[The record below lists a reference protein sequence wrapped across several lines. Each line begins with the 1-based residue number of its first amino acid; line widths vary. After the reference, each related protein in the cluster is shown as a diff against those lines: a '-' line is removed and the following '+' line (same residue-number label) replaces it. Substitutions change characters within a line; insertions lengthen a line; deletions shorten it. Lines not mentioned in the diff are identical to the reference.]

1 MTADPHQRLVTI
13 ERCWWSNRLP
23 SIVWVP
29 SPAPFF
35 RVPILYVW
43 LWGRFG
49 RGMVSALVAEVQNT
63 SGNLWT
69 RWKRV
74 WRNQIPAVIP
84 MPRICSMI
92 GRWISLELVILDH
105 VHVIS
110 LWASS
115 CFGTLVLQ
123 RRSDDRMVGSNWI
136 ACQDRVATYR
146 ENMYTECG
154 KLLIYVDISHRV
166 LLKLIQKNCP
176 AIFHVVYHTIVW
188 FEVIN
193 LQEKT

>member
-13 ERCWWSNRLP
+13 ERWGDPTANHPSFGSIDDLP
-23 SIVWVP
+23 RIERVP

-49 RGMVSALVAEVQNT
+49 GGMVSALIAEVQNT

-84 MPRICSMI
+84 MPRIFSMI

-154 KLLIYVDISHRV
+154 KLLIYLIEFCWNWSRKIVRQFFMWFITPLFD
-166 LLKLIQKNCP
+166 LK
-176 AIFHVVYHTIVW
+176 
-188 FEVIN
+188 
-193 LQEKT
+193 